1 MIKRE
6 EACCVPELCT
16 LRRVRL
22 MNLCEAQSEPRHYA
36 TNFSIIVLFVNQCL
50 FIMDAITAAAW
61 FLFFSPP
68 CGLNNHSLQLLSL
81 PRQSININGFQGI
94 TERAHEAADVCL
106 CFTCNLSPRSVLP
119 SQTKKSFVQMC
130 THTHTRTHTSFR
142 SCPSYDLPNLNLNSD
157 LKGAVCRI

>member
-16 LRRVRL
+16 LRRVGL

-50 FIMDAITAAAW
+50 FIMDAITVAAW
-61 FLFFSPP
+61 FLFFPP
-68 CGLNNHSLQLLSL
+68 LVDLIITHYSFFRFPGSQLTSTAFRESLNGLTKQRTSAYALPAICRQDLSF
-81 PRQSININGFQGI
+81 PPKQR
-94 TERAHEAADVCL
+94 RALFKCA
-106 CFTCNLSPRSVLP
+106 
-119 SQTKKSFVQMC
+119 
-130 THTHTRTHTSFR
+130 HTHTRTHTSFR